1 MGTLATTEIFIKNSE
16 TLEKV
21 RTMSTLKGQSINE
34 KLHNREIELRQEGI
48 QKGKQEE
55 KTNMKN
61 TIKTLENEGKTSDE
75 ILKTLKTTF

>member
-1 MGTLATTEIFIKNSE
+1 
-16 TLEKV
+16 
-21 RTMSTLKGQSINE
+21 MSILKGQSINE

-48 QKGKQEE
+48 KEGIKEGKQEGIQEE

>member
-1 MGTLATTEIFIKNSE
+1 
-16 TLEKV
+16 
-21 RTMSTLKGQSINE
+21 MSTLKGQSINE

>member
-1 MGTLATTEIFIKNSE
+1 
-16 TLEKV
+16 
-21 RTMSTLKGQSINE
+21 MSILKGESINE

-48 QKGKQEE
+48 KEGIKEGIQEE

>member
-1 MGTLATTEIFIKNSE
+1 
-16 TLEKV
+16 
-21 RTMSTLKGQSINE
+21 MSILKGESINE

-48 QKGKQEE
+48 KEGIQEE

>member
-1 MGTLATTEIFIKNSE
+1 
-16 TLEKV
+16 
-21 RTMSTLKGQSINE
+21 MSILKGESINE
-34 KLHNREIELRQEGI
+34 KLHNREMELRQEGI
-48 QKGKQEE
+48 KEGIQEGIQEE